1 VKKIL
6 FVDDDRAMADYI
18 AVALG
23 RAGYQVTAADSV
35 ARALDVVEQTAFD
48 LVVTDLRMGRDSG
61 IDLCRRL
68 ASSAPDLPV
77 LVVTAFGSLEAAIE
91 AIRAG
96 AEDFLPKP
104 FELEQLQFSI
114 ERALRNR
121 ELTREVRRLRDLVH
135 TSPGAGML
143 LGDSPAMR
151 RVVDMVQRI
160 ADVDTTVLI
169 TGESGTGKELVA
181 QALHAAARGHHP
193 FVAINCG
200 AIPEA
205 LLESELF
212 GHKRGAFTD
221 ARADREGL
229 LVQAGEGTIFLDEI
243 GDLPPVMQGKLLRVL
258 QERRARPVGGGNEIP
273 LRARVLA
280 ATNKDLE
287 EEVEAGRF
295 RQDLFFRL
303 NVLQLSLPP
312 LRARGNDVLLLA
324 QHFLAR
330 VASRTGRP
338 VRGIDPNAAE
348 RLLAYP
354 WPGNVRELH
363 NVIERAVILTRH
375 DHLTPADLPERLL
388 QPRERA
394 SMIVGDEPSELVPL
408 EEIER
413 RYILHVLAVVGGKKA
428 EAASILGLDRK
439 TLYRKLSRYAPDG
452 GK

>member
-1 VKKIL
+1 
-6 FVDDDRAMADYI
+6 
-18 AVALG
+18 
-23 RAGYQVTAADSV
+23 V

-229 LVQAGEGTIFLDEI
+229 LVQAGEGTIFL
-243 GDLPPVMQGKLLRVL
+243 

>member
-23 RAGYQVTAADSV
+23 RAGYQVTTADSV
-35 ARALDVVEQTAFD
+35 ARALDAVEQIAFD

-61 IDLCRRL
+61 IELCRRL

-135 TSPGAGML
+135 TSPGASML
-143 LGDSPAMR
+143 LGESPAMR
-151 RVVDMVQRI
+151 RVVDLVQRI
-160 ADVDTTVLI
+160 AGVDATVLI

-181 QALHAAARGHHP
+181 QALHAAARGQHP

-229 LVQAGEGTIFLDEI
+229 LVQAGEGTLLLDEI
-243 GDLPPVMQGKLLRVL
+243 GDLPPAMQGKLLRAL
-258 QERRARPVGGGNEIP
+258 QERKVRPVGGGNEIP
-273 LRARVLA
+273 LRARVLT

-303 NVLQLSLPP
+303 NVLQLTLPP

-324 QHFLAR
+324 QHFLTR

-338 VRGIDPNAAE
+338 IRGIDPNAAE
-348 RLLAYP
+348 RLLGYP
-354 WPGNVRELH
+354 WPGNVRELQ

-375 DHLTPADLPERLL
+375 DHITLADLPERLL

-452 GK
+452 SK